1 LWEDSKTTQNFGA
14 GEKQLPLTSSMSE
27 STGSQN
33 MTNSVVNA
41 LVLGVGGNVSQGIVK
56 AIRASNLNCRI
67 IGGCIDATSAG
78 LWLCDTAVITPF
90 ATSPD
95 FIDWLIETCKRHSVD
110 VILSGVEE
118 VLDTASLHAQRIAAE
133 TDAVLIVSPHDK
145 LQMCRNKMLTALW
158 LKKHGLPFPRSA
170 MSDDND
176 GLKRLVDRVGFPLFA
191 KPAIG
196 KGSLGIRCINNAAE
210 LAECQLLKDY
220 VIQEYLAEDTGEF
233 TISTFTDKDG
243 KIRGCIVLKRKLMAG
258 TTVTAEIVTI
268 PELTQSALKIT
279 RELQP
284 VGPCN
289 MQMRLRDGEPVC
301 FEINLRYSGTTPIR
315 ARFGFND
322 VETGVRHFVLNE
334 PAMDLAPAS
343 RGLALRYM
351 DEIFIDPDAEA
362 ALRRDGT
369 LDGASDRTL

>member
-1 LWEDSKTTQNFGA
+1 
-14 GEKQLPLTSSMSE
+14 
-27 STGSQN
+27 
-33 MTNSVVNA
+33 MTNSAINA

-67 IGGCIDATSAG
+67 IGGCIDAHSAG
-78 LWLCDTAVITPF
+78 LWLCDTAVITPY

-95 FIDWLIETCKRHSVD
+95 FIDWLIEACNRHSID

-118 VLDTASLHAQRIAAE
+118 VLDTASLYAQRIAAE
-133 TDAVLIVSPHDK
+133 TDAVLIVSPHEK
-145 LQMCRNKMLTALW
+145 LQTCRNKISTALW
-158 LKKHGLPFPRSA
+158 LKNHGLPFPRSA

-176 GLKRLVDRVGFPLFA
+176 GVKRLVDRVGFPLFA

-196 KGSLGIRCINNAAE
+196 KGSLGIRRINNAAE
-210 LAECQLLKDY
+210 LAECKLLKDY

-233 TISTFTDKDG
+233 SISTFTDKNG
-243 KIRGCIVLKRKLMAG
+243 KTRGCIVLKRKLMAG

-268 PELTQSALKIT
+268 PELTQAALAIT

-301 FEINLRYSGTTPIR
+301 FEINLRYSGTAPMR

-322 VETGVRHFVLNE
+322 VEAGIRHFVLNE
-334 PAMDLAPAS
+334 TAMDLTPAS
-343 RGLALRYM
+343 RGLALRYL
-351 DEIFIDPDAEA
+351 DEIYVDPDAEA

-369 LDGASDRTL
+369 LDAACDRARYV

>member
-1 LWEDSKTTQNFGA
+1 
-14 GEKQLPLTSSMSE
+14 MSE
-27 STGSQN
+27 STETQN
-33 MTNSVVNA
+33 MTNSAINA

-56 AIRASNLNCRI
+56 AVRASNLNCRI
-67 IGGCIDATSAG
+67 IGGCIDAHSAG
-78 LWLCDTAVITPF
+78 LWLCDTAVITPYS
-90 ATSPD
+90 TSPD
-95 FIDWLIETCKRHSVD
+95 FIDWLIEACKRHSVD

-133 TDAVLIVSPHDK
+133 TDAVLIVSPHEK
-145 LQMCRNKMLTALW
+145 LQTCRNKMSTALW
-158 LKKHGLPFPRSA
+158 LKNHGLPFPRSA

-176 GLKRLVDRVGFPLFA
+176 GVKRLVDRVGFPLFA

-196 KGSLGIRCINNAAE
+196 KGSLGIRRINNAAE

-233 TISTFTDKDG
+233 SISTFTDKGG
-243 KIRGCIVLKRKLMAG
+243 KTRGCIVLKRKLMAG

-268 PELTQSALKIT
+268 PELTQAALAIT

-322 VETGVRHFVLNE
+322 VEAGIRHFVLNE
-334 PAMDLAPAS
+334 PAMDLVPAS
-343 RGLALRYM
+343 RGLALRYL

-369 LDGASDRTL
+369 LDAACDRARYV